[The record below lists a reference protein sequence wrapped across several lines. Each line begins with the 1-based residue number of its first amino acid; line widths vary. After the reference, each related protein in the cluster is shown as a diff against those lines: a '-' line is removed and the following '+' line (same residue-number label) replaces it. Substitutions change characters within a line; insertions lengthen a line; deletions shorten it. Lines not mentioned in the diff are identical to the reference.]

1 MTVFLLI
8 LVALWAVFS
17 TFAWIKGKRL
27 AKQLLEALKDRQAYL
42 PIRLKPEG
50 GNRIWFD
57 LIDRLNDI
65 IRENRRLERERSTQ
79 IGRLQATLESIQEAV
94 LIVDDSNEAVLTNP
108 AFDRLFAS
116 TTPSES
122 LPTGIFR
129 QSGFLSFMEEVRR
142 NKNPGQKEIEFTR
155 PSGLPL
161 WFEITGSAIPG
172 FKRKDKPLH
181 LFVLHDITR
190 LKQLESVR
198 KEFVANVS
206 HELRTPLSIVKG
218 YTETLVDDPGIPS
231 EQRKAFLETIHKH
244 TDRLIFLLE
253 DLLAL
258 SRLEGRNPKMQWEE
272 MDLRELIQQIAN
284 DYQTSGIAR
293 GRSID
298 THIPN
303 EAARVKIDVAKIR
316 QVLENLLDN
325 AIKYTPENKPIE
337 MSVAKK
343 PGGWILTLQDHG
355 QGIAAKHLPHL
366 FERFYRVDKGRSR
379 DKGGTGLGLSIVKHI
394 ILLHGGTVE
403 ARSRIGE
410 GTTMVITLPEDPP
423 RAIKRKQ
430 KPQSEKIPFFQIG
443 TR

>member
-1 MTVFLLI
+1 MLWFGLI
-8 LVALWAVFS
+8 E
-17 TFAWIKGKRL
+17 K
-27 AKQLLEALKDRQAYL
+27 
-42 PIRLKPEG
+42 
-50 GNRIWFD
+50 
-57 LIDRLNDI
+57 LNDI

-94 LIVDDSNEAVLTNP
+94 LIVDETNEPILTNL
-108 AFDRLFAS
+108 AFDRIFAS
-116 TTPSES
+116 TNPSES
-122 LPTGIFR
+122 LPKGIFR
-129 QSGFLSFMEEVRR
+129 QSGFLSFMEEVRQ
-142 NKNPGQKEIEFTR
+142 NKNPGQKEIEF
-155 PSGLPL
+155 SGPNGTPL
-161 WFEITGSAIPG
+161 WFEITGSEIPG

-218 YTETLVDDPGIPS
+218 YTETLVDDPDIPA

-272 MDLRELIQQIAN
+272 MDLRELIQQIAT
-284 DYQTSGIAR
+284 DYQTSGIAK
-293 GRSID
+293 GRSIETLILD
-298 THIPN
+298 ERALI
-303 EAARVKIDVAKIR
+303 KIDVAKIR

-325 AIKYTPENKPIE
+325 AIKYTPESEPIQ
-337 MSVAKK
+337 MSIGKK
-343 PGGWILTLQDHG
+343 PGFWVLTLRDHG

-394 ILLHGGTVE
+394 VLLHGGTVE
-403 ARSRIGE
+403 AQSRMGE

-423 RAIKRKQ
+423 KAVERKQ
-430 KPQSEKIPFFQIG
+430 EAKSEKIPFFQIG
-443 TR
+443 ANEKLHN